1 MDLFKND
8 SSDVPADFGIDNII
22 VHPDYT
28 RKSRYNDIAL
38 IKLNGSVEFT
48 KKVRPACLWQDYSVN
63 YTKAL
68 VTGYG
73 HVIYKQGIIILH
85 LSRLNIYILMKK
97 IFYSCKLNK

>member
-8 SSDVPADFGIDNII
+8 TFDVPADFGIENII

-38 IKLNGSVEFT
+38 IKLNSSVEFT
-48 KKVRPACLWQDYSVN
+48 KKVRPACLWQDYLVN
-63 YTKAL
+63 YTQAL

-73 HVIYKQGIIILH
+73 HVVYKQG
-85 LSRLNIYILMKK
+85 RLVDCNINYILL
-97 IFYSCKLNK
+97 IN